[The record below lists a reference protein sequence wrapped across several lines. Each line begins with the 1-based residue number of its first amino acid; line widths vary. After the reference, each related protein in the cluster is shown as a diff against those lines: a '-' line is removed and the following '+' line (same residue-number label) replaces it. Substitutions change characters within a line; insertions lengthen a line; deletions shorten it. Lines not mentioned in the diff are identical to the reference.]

1 MTDAGAW
8 LKQHNVTQIECMV
21 PDINGTAKGKLVPIS
36 QVLDGEIRIAE
47 AIYGQDVIGEWC
59 DDDDLFNVA
68 DVDMVMEPDPET
80 LTIQPWSE
88 KTANCICDSKTLD
101 GEPLA
106 IAPRTILRN
115 LIGRLDELGYRAVVA
130 QEAEFYL
137 VAKNP
142 DPLQPL
148 QAALGISGRTP
159 RSARSFQIEAMGEY
173 APFVEMMHAHAESQ
187 DIEITGTIQEMG
199 EGQLEVNFN
208 HGDALRKADEMF
220 YFKRLVRQAAQA
232 SGFKA
237 TFMAKPMSNAPGS
250 AMHLHQSLV
259 DKVSGK
265 NAFADADGGFTDVFS
280 AYLGG
285 LQKYTPSVMAML
297 APNVNS
303 YRRFESAESCPT
315 NVEWGLDNRTTGF
328 RVPVGNAAATRLEN
342 RIPGSDN
349 NPYLAIAASL
359 LCGYLGLVEQLKPT
373 EPVTTS
379 AWDLGYTIPRSL
391 RESLET
397 FAACEPVTD
406 LLGDRFVK
414 VFCDIKRREIEAFSE
429 VVTAWE
435 REHLLL
441 TV

>member
-1 MTDAGAW
+1 MTGMADW
-8 LKQHNVTQIECMV
+8 LKQRKVTQVECMV
-21 PDINGTAKGKLVPIS
+21 PDINGTAKGKLVPVS
-36 QVLDGEIRIAE
+36 QLEGEIRIAE

-59 DDDDLFNVA
+59 HDDDLFNVA
-68 DVDMVMEPDPET
+68 DVDMVMAPDAST
-80 LTIQPWSE
+80 LAIQPWSE
-88 KTANCICDSKTLD
+88 NTANCICDSMTLTGD
-101 GEPLA
+101 PLG
-106 IAPRTILRN
+106 IAPRNILKD
-115 LIGRLDELGYRAVVA
+115 LVGKLEDLGYKAVVA

-137 VAKNP
+137 VATNP

-148 QAALGISGRTP
+148 QAAAGVSGRTP
-159 RSARSFQIEAMGEY
+159 RSARSFQVEAMGEY
-173 APFVEMMHAHAESQ
+173 APFIELMHQYAEAQ

-237 TFMAKPMSNAPGS
+237 TFMAKPMGHAPGS

-259 DKVSGK
+259 NVESGT
-265 NAFADADGGFTDVFS
+265 NAFADENGGFTEVFNN
-280 AYLGG
+280 YLGG
-285 LQKYTPSVMAML
+285 LQKYTPLVMAML

-328 RVPVGNAAATRLEN
+328 RVPIGSAAATRVEN

-359 LCGYLGLVEQLKPT
+359 LCGYLGLVEKLEPT
-373 EPVTTS
+373 EPVKES
-379 AWDLGYTIPRSL
+379 AWDLEYTIPRTL
-391 RESLET
+391 RESMEA
-397 FAACEPVTD
+397 FSSCEPVVD
-406 LLGDRFVK
+406 LLGERFVN
-414 VFCDIKRREIEAFSE
+414 VFCDIKRREMEAFST

>member
-1 MTDAGAW
+1 MKEAADW
-8 LKQHNVTQIECMV
+8 LQQNQVTQVECIV
-21 PDINGTAKGKLVPIS
+21 PDMNGTAKGKLVPAEQI
-36 QVLDGEIRIAE
+36 LDTEIRIAE
-47 AIYGQDVIGEWC
+47 AIFGQDAIGQWC
-59 DDDDLFNVA
+59 HDEELFQVA
-68 DVDMVMEPDPET
+68 DVDMVMTPDYAS
-80 LTIQPWSE
+80 LTVQPWSE
-88 KTANCICDSKTLD
+88 KTANCICDSRTLT

-106 IAPRTILRN
+106 IAPRTILQV
-115 LIGRLDELGYRAVVA
+115 LIDKLAAMGFKPVVA

-137 VAKNP
+137 VAPNP

-148 QAALGISGRTP
+148 SAAPGLSGRTP
-159 RSARSFQIEAMGEY
+159 RSARSFQVEAMGEY
-173 APFVEMMHAHAESQ
+173 APFIDVMHDHARLH

-199 EGQLEVNFN
+199 EGQLEVNFM

-220 YFKRLVRQAAQA
+220 YFKRLVRQAAQG

-237 TFMAKPMSNAPGS
+237 TFMAMPMSGAPGS

-259 DKVSGK
+259 DMETGDNV
-265 NAFADADGGFTDVFS
+265 FADADGGFTDVFR

-285 LQKYTPSVMAML
+285 LQKYTPAVMALL

-303 YRRFESAESCPT
+303 YRRFEGAVSCPT

-328 RVPVGNAAATRLEN
+328 RVPVGDAAATRIEN

-359 LCGYLGLVEQLKPT
+359 VCGYLGLVEQLQPG
-373 EPVTTS
+373 EAVAES
-379 AWDLGYTIPRSL
+379 AWDLDYTLPRTL
-391 RESLET
+391 RESLD
-397 FAACEPVTD
+397 ALMGCEPVVD
-406 LLGDRFVK
+406 LLGERFVN
-414 VFCDIKRREIEAFSE
+414 VFCDIKRREIEAFSS